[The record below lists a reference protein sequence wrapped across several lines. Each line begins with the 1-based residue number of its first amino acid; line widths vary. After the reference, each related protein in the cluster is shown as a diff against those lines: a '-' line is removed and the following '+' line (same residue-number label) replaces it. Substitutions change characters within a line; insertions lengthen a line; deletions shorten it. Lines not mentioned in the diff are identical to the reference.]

1 MSLRRIGS
9 FFLCL
14 GVVIGAVGAAA
25 LAVGFR
31 PSQLPAALIDI
42 SVYKLTFIAAG
53 VVLAAGA
60 LVRRSALRH
69 EGADVSARGETRPP
83 GALPEGARFEAPTER
98 RPEPE
103 PVRRRDD

>member
-9 FFLCL
+9 FFLGL
-14 GVVIGAVGAAA
+14 GVVIGVVGAAA

-69 EGADVSARGETRPP
+69 EEADVRARGETRPP
-83 GALPEGARFEAPTER
+83 GALREGARFEAPTE